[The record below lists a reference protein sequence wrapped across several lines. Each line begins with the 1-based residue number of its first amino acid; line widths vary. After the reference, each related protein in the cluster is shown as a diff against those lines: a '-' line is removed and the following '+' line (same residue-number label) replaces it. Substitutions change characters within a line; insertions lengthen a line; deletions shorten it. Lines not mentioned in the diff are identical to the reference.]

1 MTLHEMELKG
11 SLEELKKDLQ
21 DCKAN
26 IGDLEQEVQQK
37 DKTIVRLKEELSMY
51 RFLIKKV

>member
-21 DCKAN
+21 DCK
-26 IGDLEQEVQQK
+26 IEISDLQQEVEQK
-37 DKTIVRLKEELSMY
+37 QNTIVRLRKELNMY
-51 RFLIKKV
+51 KFLIKKV